1 MNSCRNYKMYYAI
14 FLSFLLAADVW
25 AGVTDD
31 LQSLTGHLEE
41 VMQSAVDEG
50 FTGVV
55 LVGRGDRII
64 LDSAYGSADS
74 VPIRSSSRFW
84 IASAGKQFT
93 SALILKLQEKGL
105 LSLDDTIEDF
115 FPNAPADK
123 RPITLRQILSHQ
135 SGLPQGYETE
145 VVGTATEAVG
155 AVMSLSL
162 IEPPG
167 TGFNY
172 SNNNYQLAVA
182 IIETVTGEPYAEV
195 LRKAFLEP
203 LALHNIGQA
212 DVENSKS
219 VLPAL
224 GATPDRLMRSSWGG
238 QGFYASADDLWTWV
252 QALQSGVVLSRQSVD
267 ELMIK
272 GLTPI
277 SEGEAALGWFA
288 GENDYGHLR
297 VFTRGNEDFGP
308 NSLIYF
314 YPESKFLIIV
324 LTHGGS
330 SDGQISFSRAVHAKI
345 ESALDRCMT
354 TP

>member
-1 MNSCRNYKMYYAI
+1 MLNANRICSAI
-14 FLSFLLAADVW
+14 VLSILFAAHASAETTGDI
-25 AGVTDD
+25 
-31 LQSLTGHLEE
+31 QSLTDHLEE

-55 LVGRGDRII
+55 LVGRDNRII
-64 LDSAYGSADS
+64 FDFAHGLAGTD
-74 VPIRSSSRFW
+74 PIRASSRFW

-93 SALILKLQEKGL
+93 SALILKCQEEGL
-105 LSLDDTIEDF
+105 LSLDDTIGDF

-123 RPITLRQILSHQ
+123 QAITLRQLLSHQ

-145 VVGTATEAVG
+145 VVSSATEAVG
-155 AVMSLSL
+155 VVMSLPF

-182 IIETVTGEPYAEV
+182 IIETVTAKPYAEV

-203 LALHNIGQA
+203 LSLRNTGQA
-212 DVENSKS
+212 SAENSKS
-219 VLPAL
+219 VLPGI

-238 QGFYASADDLWTWV
+238 QGFYASADDVWTWF
-252 QALQSGVVLSRQSVD
+252 QALQSGVVLSSQSVD
-267 ELMIK
+267 ELMMK

-277 SEGEAALGWFA
+277 GEGESALGWFV
-288 GENDYGHLR
+288 GDNDYGQLR
-297 VFTRGNEDFGP
+297 VFTRGNEEFGP

-314 YPESKFLIIV
+314 YPESKLLIIV
-324 LTHGGS
+324 LTHAGPA
-330 SDGQISFSRAVHAKI
+330 DGQLSFSRVVHAKI
-345 ESALDRCMT
+345 ESVLEQEHHW
-354 TP
+354 